1 MKKKSHLIVIMV
13 LFCLNLILVYCTCG
27 DEKKDTIIPEGEWVV
42 LFEGSSIDHW
52 RGIRSEGFPE
62 DVWIINGNEL
72 IVLGRTEEGPGG
84 RDIITKKMYS
94 DFVLELE
101 FKLTELSNSG
111 IKYFVRDDLP
121 GYEGRFLGPEYQLVD
136 DEKYPD
142 ALIGKDRQT
151 GALYELIPPPDS
163 KKYYHPG
170 QWNKAKIVVNG
181 DMVEHWLN
189 GEKIITYNIKSD
201 ALQALIAKSKFH
213 DVEGYAV
220 IDEGYILLQGHGE
233 EVSFRD
239 IRLKT
244 W

>member
-1 MKKKSHLIVIMV
+1 MKIKSNLTVIMV
-13 LFCLNLILVYCTCG
+13 ILCLNLFFVQCTNVG
-27 DEKKDTIIPEGEWVV
+27 EKQGSIIPEGEWVV
-42 LFEGSSIDHW
+42 FFDGSSVDHW

-62 DVWIINGNEL
+62 EGWIINGNEL
-72 IVLGRTEEGPGG
+72 IVQGRTEDSPGG

-121 GYEGRFLGPEYQLVD
+121 GNEGIFLGPEYQLVD
-136 DEKYPD
+136 DEKNPD

-151 GALYELIPPPDS
+151 GALYELIPPPNS
-163 KKYYHPG
+163 KKYYPPG
-170 QWNKAKIVVNG
+170 QWNNAKIVVNG

-189 GEKIITYNIKSD
+189 GEKIITYDRKSD

-220 IDEGYILLQGHGE
+220 IDEGYILLQGHGAD
-233 EVSFRD
+233 VSFRD